1 MVRYLL
7 QRALLFFGTLLISSF
22 IVFSALYLM
31 PGDPIGNLTGGRS
44 LPPEAME
51 ALRQRYHLDE
61 PFLQR
66 YLSWLGGLFR
76 GDLGRSVI
84 FNQDVASMLA
94 DKLTIT
100 LQLVGYAAVILTLA
114 GIALGVI
121 AGLKR
126 GVADSIIVAFTS
138 FLAAVPPYMA
148 ALLLL
153 SVFAV
158 GLGWFPAIG
167 AGDAGER
174 LIHLT
179 LPAIALAASSLA
191 IVARVTRVSIRA
203 EANREH
209 VQTAVSRGLPETEV
223 VFRHILRNALMPIVT
238 VVGVATASL
247 LAISAVVEQAFS
259 LDGVGAMLVQAALAR
274 DIAVVQAIALLFV
287 FAFVSVNTLVDVLYV
302 FLDPRLRTTKELA

>member
-302 FLDPRLRTTKELA
+302 FLDPRLRTKKELA

>member
-1 MVRYLL
+1 MARYLL
-7 QRALLFFGTLLISSF
+7 QRALLFVGTLLISSF
-22 IVFSALYLM
+22 VVFSALYLM

-44 LPPEAME
+44 LPPEAMD
-51 ALRQRYHLDE
+51 ALRLRYHLDE

-66 YLSWLGGLFR
+66 YVSWLAGIFR

-84 FNQDVASMLA
+84 FNQDVATMLS
-94 DKLTIT
+94 DKLTVT
-100 LQLVGYAAVILTLA
+100 LQLVGYAAIILTIV
-114 GIALGVI
+114 GIVLGVV
-121 AGLKR
+121 AGLRR

-153 SVFAV
+153 SIFAV

-167 AGDAGER
+167 AGDTGER

-203 EANREH
+203 EASREH
-209 VQTAVSRGLPETEV
+209 VQTAVSRGLPNSQV
-223 VFRHILRNALMPIVT
+223 VFRHVFRNALMPIVT
-238 VVGVATASL
+238 VVGVTTASL
-247 LAISAVVEQAFS
+247 LAVSAVVEQAFS
-259 LDGVGAMLVQAALAR
+259 LDGIGAMLVQAALSR

-287 FAFVSVNTLVDVLYV
+287 VAFVSVNTLVDVLYV
-302 FLDPRLRTTKELA
+302 FLDPRLRSKKELV

>member
-1 MVRYLL
+1 VVRYLL